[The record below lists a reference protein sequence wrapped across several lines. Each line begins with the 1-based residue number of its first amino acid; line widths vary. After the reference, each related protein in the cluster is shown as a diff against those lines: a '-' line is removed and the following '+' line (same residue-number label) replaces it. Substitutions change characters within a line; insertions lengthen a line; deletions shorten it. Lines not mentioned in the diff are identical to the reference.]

1 MLKNMK
7 IKSKFQSVFLV
18 ILVSI
23 LVMVALAYN
32 SFSHASN
39 IMDTFYRIQY
49 ANTKNQMEIRKD
61 IQTINKRILVA
72 FISNDNKVT
81 EEQVADFD
89 ERFVKIDGLIQDMN
103 QTLGQPEMIAEMQAS
118 FDDLKSETYRLM
130 DMIEAGQSAEALTF
144 YNTTFN
150 DVISERFVAAL
161 SAVGDASD
169 EQAEQKYQESI
180 AIKHQ
185 ATIALLV
192 TGVACVAL
200 CTVLFK
206 KLSRGITKNVVQM
219 ESAVRSMESGS
230 FDIDLQP
237 NGNDELAQ
245 MTRSFMQMA
254 QTTQQIIADLCGI
267 LTEMSNGNFSVASSC
282 SESYVGEYSDILSA
296 LSQINFKLREVF
308 SNMNDIAGQVEA
320 GSSQIADGSMA
331 LSQGATEQASTVE
344 ELAATIQTI
353 NGQIEENSEHAA
365 NVNGF
370 SLQVAEKIDHQSE
383 QMAQML
389 SAMHDIEEK
398 SNEIEK
404 IIKTIDDIA
413 FQTNILALNAAVEAA
428 RAGDAGKGFA
438 VVADE
443 VRNLAGKSAEAA
455 KETATLIKS
464 TIEAVQNGSG
474 IVEGAADSLGEVI
487 DKSRQTTSLIGKIT
501 NQIEQEATAMNQ
513 MTLALEQISQV
524 VQQNSATAEESSAAC
539 QELNEQAVILKQMV
553 EKITY

>member
-1 MLKNMK
+1 MSKNTK
-7 IKSKFQSVFLV
+7 IKSKFQAVFLV

-23 LVMVALAYN
+23 LLMLALAYG
-32 SFSHASN
+32 SFTRVSN
-39 IMDTFYRIQY
+39 HMDTFYKIQY
-49 ANTKNQMEIRKD
+49 ANTKSQMEIRKD

-72 FISNDNKVT
+72 FISNNNKVT
-81 EEQVADFD
+81 EEQIADFD
-89 ERFVKIDGLIQDMN
+89 ERFAKMDTLTQEMN
-103 QTLGQPEMIAEMQAS
+103 KTLGEPELIAEMQAS
-118 FDDLKSETYRLM
+118 LDALKTETYRLM
-130 DMIEAGQSAEALTF
+130 DMIKTGRSAEALTF

-169 EQAEQKYQESI
+169 QQAEQKYQQSI
-180 AIKHQ
+180 AIKRQ
-185 ATIALLV
+185 ATLALLA
-192 TGVACVAL
+192 TGAACITI
-200 CTVLFK
+200 CTLLFK
-206 KLSRGITKNVVQM
+206 KLSKNITKNVAQM
-219 ESAVRSMESGS
+219 ENAVRLMESGS
-230 FDIDLQP
+230 FEIQLQT
-237 NGNDELAQ
+237 NGNDELSQ
-245 MTRSFMQMA
+245 MTHSFMQMA
-254 QTTQQIIADLCGI
+254 QTTQQIIADLCGV
-267 LTEMSNGNFSVASSC
+267 LTEMSNGNFAVASSC
-282 SESYVGEYSDILSA
+282 SESYVGEYSNVLSA
-296 LSQINFKLREVF
+296 LGQINFKLREVF
-308 SNMNDIAGQVEA
+308 SQMDDIAGQVEA

-353 NGQIEENSEHAA
+353 HGQIEENSQHAA

-370 SLQVAEKIDHQSE
+370 SLQVAEKIDHQNE
-383 QMAQML
+383 QMTQML
-389 SAMHDIEEK
+389 SAMREIEEK
-398 SNEIEK
+398 SNKIEK

-464 TIEAVQNGSG
+464 TIEAIQNGSG
-474 IVEGAADSLGEVI
+474 IVVGAADSLGEVI

-501 NQIEQEATAMNQ
+501 AQIEQEATAMNQ

-539 QELNEQAVILKQMV
+539 QELNGQAVIMKQMV